1 MKTCF
6 VNRFQSWTAT
16 ETNEGGAFDR
26 LRRNLSLG
34 QSTSTDGTPSS
45 GLNARALDWND
56 VDGFRVNGDEEVTWD
71 FVCGSDLVY
80 SAEGANALARC
91 LAQILSHMKAPAVGD
106 GVTREGRIAI
116 AQTCGRWGGHG
127 FDEALYRAM
136 RRNGL
141 SASPVWGDTLADSDE
156 LRQHVVVFRIDE
168 EEEATMN
175 SNQCADDDWLD
186 IEKDRASHPL
196 LRAARLHA
204 AKEAAVMT
212 SMTEEERGEAEA
224 SRLFDELG

>member
-1 MKTCF
+1 M
-6 VNRFQSWTAT
+6 
-16 ETNEGGAFDR
+16 
-26 LRRNLSLG
+26 
-34 QSTSTDGTPSS
+34 
-45 GLNARALDWND
+45 
-56 VDGFRVNGDEEVTWD
+56 DGFSVNDDGERQWD

-80 SAEGANALARC
+80 SADGADALARC
-91 LAQILSHMKAPAVGD
+91 LAQILSHMKAPAVGGD
-106 GVTREGRIAI
+106 VTREGRIAI

-127 FDEALYRAM
+127 FDEALYRAL

-156 LRQHVVVFRIDE
+156 LRQHVVVFRIDK
-168 EEEATMN
+168 EEEATTN
-175 SNQCADDDWLD
+175 SNPCANDDDWLD

-204 AKEAAVMT
+204 AKEAAAMKA
-212 SMTEEERGEAEA
+212 MTEEERGELEA

>member
-1 MKTCF
+1 M
-6 VNRFQSWTAT
+6 NRFQSWTAT

-34 QSTSTDGTPSS
+34 QSTSTDGTSS
-45 GLNARALDWND
+45 AGLNARALDWND
-56 VDGFRVNGDEEVTWD
+56 VDGFRVDGDRERQWD

-80 SAEGANALARC
+80 SAEGADALARC
-91 LAQILSHMKAPAVGD
+91 LAQILSHMKAPAVGGD
-106 GVTREGRIAI
+106 VTSSEGRIAI

-127 FDEALYRAM
+127 FDEALYRAL

-156 LRQHVVVFRIDE
+156 LRQHVVVFRIDKE
-168 EEEATMN
+168 DDATS
-175 SNQCADDDWLD
+175 SNHCAKDDDRLD

-204 AKEAAVMT
+204 AKEAAAMNA
-212 SMTEEERGEAEA
+212 MTEEERGEAEA

>member
-1 MKTCF
+1 MTSCF

-26 LRRNLSLG
+26 LRRNLSLAS
-34 QSTSTDGTPSS
+34 STSTDGTSSS

-56 VDGFRVNGDEEVTWD
+56 VDGFRVDGDRERQWD

-80 SAEGANALARC
+80 SADGADALARC
-91 LAQILSHMKAPAVGD
+91 LAQILSHMKGARGGD
-106 GVTREGRIAI
+106 ATRGEGRIAI

-127 FDEALYRAM
+127 FDEALYRAL

-156 LRQHVVVFRIDE
+156 LRQHVVVFRIDKDE
-168 EEEATMN
+168 EDAN
-175 SNQCADDDWLD
+175 SNQCAKDDWLD
-186 IEKDRASHPL
+186 IEKDMASHPL

-204 AKEAAVMT
+204 AKEAAAM
-212 SMTEEERGEAEA
+212 SAMTEEERGEAEA

>member
-1 MKTCF
+1 M
-6 VNRFQSWTAT
+6 
-16 ETNEGGAFDR
+16 
-26 LRRNLSLG
+26 
-34 QSTSTDGTPSS
+34 
-45 GLNARALDWND
+45 
-56 VDGFRVNGDEEVTWD
+56 DGFRVAGDEEVTWD

-80 SAEGANALARC
+80 SAEGADALARC
-91 LAQILSHMKAPAVGD
+91 LTQILSHMKAPAVGGD
-106 GVTREGRIAI
+106 VTSSEGRIAI

-127 FDEALYRAM
+127 FDEALYRAL

-156 LRQHVVVFRIDE
+156 LRQHVVVFRIDK

-186 IEKDRASHPL
+186 IEKDMASHPL

-204 AKEAAVMT
+204 AKEAAVM
-212 SMTEEERGEAEA
+212 SAMTEEERGEAEA

>member
-1 MKTCF
+1 M
-6 VNRFQSWTAT
+6 NRFQSWTAT

-34 QSTSTDGTPSS
+34 QSTSDDVTSS

-56 VDGFRVNGDEEVTWD
+56 VDGFRVDGDREHRWN

-91 LAQILSHMKAPAVGD
+91 LAQILSHMKPPAVGGD
-106 GVTREGRIAI
+106 VTREGRIAI

-127 FDEALYRAM
+127 FDEALYRAL

-156 LRQHVVVFRIDE
+156 LRQHVVVFRIDKE
-168 EEEATMN
+168 DDATS
-175 SNQCADDDWLD
+175 SNHCAKDDDRLD

-204 AKEAAVMT
+204 AKEAAAMKA
-212 SMTEEERGEAEA
+212 MTEEERGELEA

>member
-1 MKTCF
+1 M
-6 VNRFQSWTAT
+6 
-16 ETNEGGAFDR
+16 
-26 LRRNLSLG
+26 
-34 QSTSTDGTPSS
+34 
-45 GLNARALDWND
+45 DWND
-56 VDGFRVNGDEEVTWD
+56 VDGFRVDGDRERQWD

-91 LAQILSHMKAPAVGD
+91 LAQILSHMKAPAVGGD
-106 GVTREGRIAI
+106 VTSSEGRIAI

-127 FDEALYRAM
+127 FDEALYRAL

-156 LRQHVVVFRIDE
+156 LRQHVVVFRIDK
-168 EEEATMN
+168 EEEATTN
-175 SNQCADDDWLD
+175 SNPCANDDDWLD

-204 AKEAAVMT
+204 AKEAAAMNA
-212 SMTEEERGEAEA
+212 MTEEERGEAEA

>member
-1 MKTCF
+1 M
-6 VNRFQSWTAT
+6 
-16 ETNEGGAFDR
+16 
-26 LRRNLSLG
+26 
-34 QSTSTDGTPSS
+34 
-45 GLNARALDWND
+45 DWND
-56 VDGFRVNGDEEVTWD
+56 VDGFRVDGDREHRWD

-91 LAQILSHMKAPAVGD
+91 LAQILSHMKAPRGD
-106 GVTREGRIAI
+106 GVTREGTIAI

-127 FDEALYRAM
+127 FDEALYRAL

-156 LRQHVVVFRIDE
+156 LRQHVVVFRIDK
-168 EEEATMN
+168 EEEATTN
-175 SNQCADDDWLD
+175 SNQCAKDDWLD
-186 IEKDRASHPL
+186 IEKDMASHPL

-204 AKEAAVMT
+204 AKEAAVTMA
-212 SMTEEERGEAEA
+212 MTEEERGELEA

>member
-1 MKTCF
+1 M
-6 VNRFQSWTAT
+6 
-16 ETNEGGAFDR
+16 
-26 LRRNLSLG
+26 
-34 QSTSTDGTPSS
+34 
-45 GLNARALDWND
+45 
-56 VDGFRVNGDEEVTWD
+56 DGFRVDGDRERQWD

-80 SAEGANALARC
+80 SAEGADALARC
-91 LAQILSHMKAPAVGD
+91 LTQILSHMKGARGGD
-106 GVTREGRIAI
+106 ATRGEGRIAI

-127 FDEALYRAM
+127 FDEALYRAL

-156 LRQHVVVFRIDE
+156 LRQHVVVFRIDK

-186 IEKDRASHPL
+186 IEKDMASHPL

-204 AKEAAVMT
+204 AKEAAVM
-212 SMTEEERGEAEA
+212 SAMTEEERGEAEA